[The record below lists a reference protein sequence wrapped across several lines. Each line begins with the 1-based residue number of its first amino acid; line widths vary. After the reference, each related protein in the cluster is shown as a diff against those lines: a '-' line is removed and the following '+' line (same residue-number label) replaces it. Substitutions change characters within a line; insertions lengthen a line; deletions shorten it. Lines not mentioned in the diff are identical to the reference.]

1 MFIILSS
8 LADNPIIFLSMD
20 SAADSIIM
28 LTQNKEVHSQIET
41 SGIFK
46 EWKRAFLKNLKT

>member
-1 MFIILSS
+1 
-8 LADNPIIFLSMD
+8 MD
-20 SAADSIIM
+20 SAANSIIM
-28 LTQNKEVHSQIET
+28 LTQNKQVHSQIET